1 VHISDGILSGPVIA
15 ATGVLAAG
23 AVAVGLARCDYD
35 RVPRVG
41 VLSAVFFVASLIH
54 VPIGPSSAHLML
66 TGLIGCLLGWAA
78 MPALACALLLQA
90 VLFGY
95 GGLTALGANVLVMG
109 VPAVACRALF
119 GRHIRAAVPGRRVFA
134 MAFAAGVTGIVLG
147 CAVLAAVLY
156 ASGGQF
162 VVFIGAITA
171 AHGLVAAIEGFVT
184 AAALGFVHKVRPQWL
199 GGFDSGGGRLGVT
212 T

>member
-1 VHISDGILSGPVIA
+1 MHIADGILSGPVIA

-23 AVAVGLARCDYD
+23 AVALGVARCDYE

-109 VPAVACRALF
+109 LPAVACGALF
-119 GRHIRAAVPGRRVFA
+119 GRHIRAAAPGRSVFA
-134 MAFAAGVTGIVLG
+134 LAFAAGVTGIILS
-147 CAVLAAVLY
+147 CAVLAVVLY
-156 ASGGQF
+156 ASGAQYI
-162 VVFIGAITA
+162 VFIGVISAGHI
-171 AHGLVAAIEGFVT
+171 LVAAIEGFVT
-184 AAALGFVHKVRPQWL
+184 GAALGFVHKVRPQWL
-199 GGFDSGGGRLGVT
+199 ALSGPDGGQWE
-212 T
+212 